1 LNALVV
7 GHGRMGRYHAQ
18 TLASLGLAVT
28 TEDPVAPADVSRLS
42 GRERRR
48 FDVICIAVP
57 IEALADVA
65 YSVVGHEGWL
75 LVEKPFAATVRDAR
89 DLGLAL
95 DGQQVAVGY
104 VERFNPQ
111 AVRLKQQLAGR
122 EATGAV
128 FVRCNDRPTASLGL
142 DLRSH
147 DLDLAYWLDIPSG
160 RCAYVT
166 TADGP
171 TRRREIHV
179 DLADGGFL
187 YADLMDHAE
196 RPLRAQWDAFLNG
209 RPGVASVED
218 AVRVLD
224 RLRPAV
230 PVAV

>member
-7 GHGRMGRYHAQ
+7 GHGRMGGYHAR

-65 YSVVGHEGWL
+65 YS
-75 LVEKPFAATVRDAR
+75 
-89 DLGLAL
+89 L